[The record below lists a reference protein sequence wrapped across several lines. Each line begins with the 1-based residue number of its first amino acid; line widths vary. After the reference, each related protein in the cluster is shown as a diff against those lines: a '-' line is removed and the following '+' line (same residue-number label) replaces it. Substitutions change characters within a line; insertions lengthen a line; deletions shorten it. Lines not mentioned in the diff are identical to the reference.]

1 MSDCWNP
8 IKEIIKMSPARSWLD
23 HNQEVKMCFYLFFT
37 KEKILC
43 ISRWINYFSAFLA
56 RLSFPVFRL
65 SVISIVIILI
75 FGLFVRHYLVCIWLF
90 TLHVN
95 SRVKHYYPYYNRTFC
110 KQCKRSYVLLA
121 FGFVNRF
128 INIYL

>member
-43 ISRWINYFSAFLA
+43 ISGWINYFSAFLA
-56 RLSFPVFRL
+56 RLSSPIFRL

-95 SRVKHYYPYYNRTFC
+95 SRVKHYYHYPYINRTFC
-110 KQCKRSYVLLA
+110 EQYKRSYK
-121 FGFVNRF
+121 GFLNK
-128 INIYL
+128 YSYK

>member
-43 ISRWINYFSAFLA
+43 ISGWINYFPAFLA

-65 SVISIVIILI
+65 SVISIVKILI

-95 SRVKHYYPYYNRTFC
+95 SRVKHYYPYCILQTMQKKLQGHSNVSDWHLALLF
-110 KQCKRSYVLLA
+110 VL
-121 FGFVNRF
+121 
-128 INIYL
+128 